1 MKRLDWLSLGAI
13 LLAGV
18 MSGGIAL
25 AQLPS
30 QVTEGHEALP
40 VQSAKPV
47 GPVLEANRAK
57 QPVDALN
64 SPANASLDLSDKANK
79 TRKKVSRREQKR
91 ELRSQVEYLPI
102 LDEILKLGWEPAS
115 SQAQSDDT
123 KRIGLEKILHET
135 LQHDVTVKQAEVQ
148 IKDAEAQ
155 AKEIRD
161 PGLFNLLNPV
171 DTPALKHAAENN
183 VQAAKAHLQ
192 ATRQKALL
200 ASAKMYGDLTQAF
213 LGKYL
218 AYQAIEQGRSQLK
231 EETTRFIAGE
241 TENFDVIQTQM
252 ALVDR
257 YSKYLAADNAY
268 HTASLALANQISAS
282 PDTTWIPEGVE
293 LQDPNAMVPLLKLVP
308 DDLTIAKIT
317 KAALSRP
324 DAEEMEYRKQSLQG
338 LVKAASGL
346 DRQKKQAE
354 LHQLELEMEKVSDA
368 MRVMSDKAFSDY
380 RLTKKDLVLAQQS
393 FDLGNRFVYQMQ
405 VSHNAGF
412 SSAKD
417 VLESQ
422 IELAKVKT
430 ALISAQ
436 VAYNLSQIQLLYE
449 MGLLNEDVLSRPL
462 AIPSNAL

>member
-1 MKRLDWLSLGAI
+1 MKRLDWLPLGAI
-13 LLAGV
+13 LV
-18 MSGGIAL
+18 SIMSGGMAM
-25 AQLPS
+25 AQPS
-30 QVTEGHEALP
+30 AQVTDNHKMASP
-40 VQSAKPV
+40 RSVMPSV
-47 GPVLEANRAK
+47 PVLEARSAK
-57 QPVDALN
+57 QPADALTTPPN
-64 SPANASLDLSDKANK
+64 TSLDLSDKAAK
-79 TRKKVSRREQKR
+79 AKKKPSRREQKR

-102 LDEILKLGWEPAS
+102 LDEILKLDWEPAS
-115 SQAQSDDT
+115 LQAQSEDT

-135 LQHDVTVKQAEVQ
+135 LQHNITVKQAEVQ

-171 DTPALKHAAENN
+171 DTSALKQAAENN
-183 VQAAKAHLQ
+183 VKAAKAHLQ
-192 ATRQKALL
+192 AARQKALL
-200 ASAKMYGDLTQAF
+200 ASARMYGDLTQAF

-231 EETTRFIAGE
+231 EETSRFIAGE

-257 YSKYLAADNAY
+257 YGKYLAADNTY
-268 HTASLALANQISAS
+268 HTASLALATQISAS
-282 PDTTWIPEGVE
+282 PDITWIPEGVE
-293 LQDPNAMVPLLKLVP
+293 LQDPNAMVPLFKLVP
-308 DDLTIAKIT
+308 DDLALDKIT
-317 KAALSRP
+317 KAALDRP
-324 DAEEMEYRKQSLQG
+324 DGEEMAYRKQSLQG

-354 LHQLELEMEKVSDA
+354 LHQLELEIEKASDA
-368 MRVMSDKAFSDY
+368 VRAMSDKAFSDY
-380 RLTKKDLVLAQQS
+380 RLAKKDLVLAQQS

>member
-1 MKRLDWLSLGAI
+1 MKRLDWLPLGAI
-13 LLAGV
+13 LVSL
-18 MSGGIAL
+18 MSGGL
-25 AQLPS
+25 AMAQSAS
-30 QVTEGHEALP
+30 QVTDGPAVVPAH
-40 VQSAKPV
+40 SAMPLV
-47 GPVLEANRAK
+47 PVLEANKAK
-57 QPVDALN
+57 QPTDAVIT
-64 SPANASLDLSDKANK
+64 SPDAALDFTDKATK
-79 TRKKVSRREQKR
+79 ARKKPSRREQKR
-91 ELRSQVEYLPI
+91 ELRSQIEYLPI
-102 LDEILKLGWEPAS
+102 LDEILKLSWEPAS
-115 SQAQSDDT
+115 PQAQSDDT

-135 LQHDVTVKQAEVQ
+135 LQHDITVKQAEVQ

-171 DTPALKHAAENN
+171 DTPALKQAAENN

-192 ATRQKALL
+192 ATKQKALL

-231 EETTRFIAGE
+231 EETMRFIAGE

-257 YSKYLAADNAY
+257 YSKYLAADNTY
-268 HTASLALANQISAS
+268 HTAALALANQISAS
-282 PDTTWIPEGVE
+282 PDITWIPEGVE

-308 DDLTIAKIT
+308 DDLTLEKIT
-317 KAALSRP
+317 KAALNRP
-324 DAEEMEYRKQSLQG
+324 DGEEMAYRKQSLQG
-338 LVKAASGL
+338 LVKASSGL

-354 LHQLELEMEKVSDA
+354 LHQLELEIEKASDA
-368 MRVMSDKAFSDY
+368 MRAMSDKAFSDY
-380 RLTKKDLVLAQQS
+380 RLAKKDLVLAQQS

-405 VSHNAGF
+405 ISHNAGF

-422 IELAKVKT
+422 IEQAKVKT

-462 AIPSNAL
+462 AVPSNAL